1 MDEVKHEW
9 LPKVIMSDDFQ
20 GAWDQYMSVLGERVD
35 MKVYEDAL
43 TAEVRRRV
51 DVAQGK

>member
-9 LPKVIMSDDFQ
+9 LPKVIMSENFN
-20 GAWDQYMSVLGERVD
+20 GSWDEYMKVLSERVD
-35 MKVYEDAL
+35 MKAYEDAL